1 MKGYSM
7 SQDLR
12 PITNAFRGGR
22 LVITLLFALFML
34 AMILGLVAQAFRP
47 SASAPDHV
55 DQSSRRV
62 R

>member
-1 MKGYSM
+1 MKGCPM

-22 LVITLLFALFML
+22 LVITFFFALFML

-47 SASAPDHV
+47 TSTGPDRTGH
-55 DQSSRRV
+55 SSPRV

>member
-1 MKGYSM
+1 M

-22 LVITLLFALFML
+22 LVIMLLFALFML

-47 SASAPDHV
+47 ASLDPTRTDH
-55 DQSSRRV
+55 STGRPR
-62 R
+62 

>member
-1 MKGYSM
+1 M

-22 LVITLLFALFML
+22 LVIMLLFALFML

-47 SASAPDHV
+47 TSLNLARTDHPT
-55 DQSSRRV
+55 RRA

>member
-7 SQDLR
+7 SQNLR

-47 SASAPDHV
+47 TASAPGRADHT
-55 DQSSRRV
+55 SRRV
-62 R
+62 Q